1 MYRPKVKNEDK
12 LNAFIEKLEKQRVF
26 KEEVND
32 NKTTNI
38 SGKTSRFSI

>member
-32 NKTTNI
+32 KTTNI
-38 SGKTSRFSI
+38 SRKTSRFSL

>member
-12 LNAFIEKLEKQRVF
+12 LNAFLERLEKQGVF

-32 NKTTNI
+32 KTTNI
-38 SGKTSRFSI
+38 SRKTSRFSL